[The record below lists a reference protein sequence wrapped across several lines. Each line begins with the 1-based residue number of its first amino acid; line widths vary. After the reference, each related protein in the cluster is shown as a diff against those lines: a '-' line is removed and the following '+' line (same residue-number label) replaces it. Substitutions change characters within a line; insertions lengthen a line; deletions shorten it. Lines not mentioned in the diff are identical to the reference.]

1 MGMFDTVLV
10 KKKLLENVFPS
21 DLLALWEDH
30 DGGYFDFQTKDL
42 DNILTTYYLEE
53 DGKVYVRKWNTET
66 EEYEEKNR
74 PASELSQ
81 YVEFYTFEQY
91 VGEENVWISFE
102 AQISDGVVREIRL
115 KDLEREKIADVEARQ
130 RAHNE
135 RWEKIRSTLEWR
147 VYDFLQE
154 TEWFFHR
161 LFHPLRWR
169 YNSFKL
175 KLKEKAEKKYP
186 EQDESS
192 TSKNL

>member
-42 DNILTTYYLEE
+42 DNILATYYIEE
-53 DGKVYVRKWNTET
+53 DSKVYVRKWNVEA
-66 EEYEEKNR
+66 EAYEEKNS
-74 PASELSQ
+74 PVSELSQ

-91 VGEENVWISFE
+91 VGDENVWISFE

-115 KDLEREKIADVEARQ
+115 KDVEREKTADVEARQ

-147 VYDFLQE
+147 IYDFLQK

-169 YNSFKL
+169 YDSFKL
-175 KLKEKAEKKYP
+175 KLKEKAEEKYP
-186 EQDESS
+186 E
-192 TSKNL
+192 